1 MDMHYTDW
9 DATSCFTKP
18 ITHRFLCLAS
28 MHVSR
33 KMFMYIYIWDIFYKF
48 ACSSIFVNVHT
59 STRLK
64 SCLFFICMIDWG
76 YNKNKSQYCTGDI
89 TLYSNFKTWKIHT
102 RIQISEFYWY
112 VLSTTHKKYTM
123 IALKRVLQIL
133 VFNSILILRLQM
145 PMLNQGLMLLKLCS
159 YQLET
164 FRIFMVKKKKS
175 IHVVTHLT
183 ASHFAKCVLT

>member
-18 ITHRFLCLAS
+18 ITHRFLYLAS

-89 TLYSNFKTWKIHT
+89 TLYSNFKNWKIPKKMCEFLNFIDMFCLQHMKN
-102 RIQISEFYWY
+102 IQW
-112 VLSTTHKKYTM
+112 
-123 IALKRVLQIL
+123 
-133 VFNSILILRLQM
+133 
-145 PMLNQGLMLLKLCS
+145 
-159 YQLET
+159 
-164 FRIFMVKKKKS
+164 
-175 IHVVTHLT
+175 
-183 ASHFAKCVLT
+183 

>member
-1 MDMHYTDW
+1 MDRHYIDW
-9 DATSCFTKP
+9 DATSCFIKP

-33 KMFMYIYIWDIFYKF
+33 KMFVYIYVWDIFYKF
-48 ACSSIFVNVHT
+48 ACFSIFVNVHT

-64 SCLFFICMIDWG
+64 SCLFFIYMIDWG

-89 TLYSNFKTWKIHT
+89 TLYSNFKTWRKIHT
-102 RIQISEFYWY
+102 KMQISEFYWY

-123 IALKRVLQIL
+123 IALKGVLQIL
-133 VFNSILILRLQM
+133 VFDSILILRLQM

-159 YQLET
+159 SQLET
-164 FRIFMVKKKKS
+164 FRIFMVEKKNQYM
-175 IHVVTHLT
+175 L
-183 ASHFAKCVLT
+183 

>member
-1 MDMHYTDW
+1 MDIHYTDW
-9 DATSCFTKP
+9 DATSCFIKP

-33 KMFMYIYIWDIFYKF
+33 KMFMYIYVWDIFYKF
-48 ACSSIFVNVHT
+48 VCSSIFVNVHT

-64 SCLFFICMIDWG
+64 SCLFFIYMIDWG

-89 TLYSNFKTWKIHT
+89 TLYSNFKTWRKIHT
-102 RIQISEFYWY
+102 KMQISEFYWY

-123 IALKRVLQIL
+123 IALKGVLQIL
-133 VFNSILILRLQM
+133 VFDSILILRLQM

-159 YQLET
+159 SQLET
-164 FRIFMVKKKKS
+164 FRIFMVEKKNQYM
-175 IHVVTHLT
+175 
-183 ASHFAKCVLT
+183 